1 MVYEELDLLFESEGV
16 IEDEIDDETFA
27 EIQAVCCGDGNNS

>member
-16 IEDEIDDETFA
+16 YDDEIDDETFA
-27 EIQAVCCGDGNNS
+27 EIEAICGND

>member
-16 IEDEIDDETFA
+16 YDDEIDDETFA
-27 EIQAVCCGDGNNS
+27 EIEAICSND